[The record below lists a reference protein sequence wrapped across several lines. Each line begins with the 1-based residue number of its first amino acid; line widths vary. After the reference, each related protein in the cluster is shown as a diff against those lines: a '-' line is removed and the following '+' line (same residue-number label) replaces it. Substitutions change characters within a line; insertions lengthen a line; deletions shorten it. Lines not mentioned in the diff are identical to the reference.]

1 MSFEIPVSVEQEIE
15 RYAEREHLSKDE
27 AVVQLIEDGLR
38 HRDSRPLTP
47 AEEGRGMFS
56 SPEDAALMDYVIQV
70 TYESRGYIPRGSVK
84 D

>member
-1 MSFEIPVSVEQEIE
+1 MSFEIPARIEQEVEQ
-15 RYAEREHLSKDE
+15 YAEREHLTRDE
-27 AVVQLIEDGLR
+27 AVVQLIEGGLR
-38 HRDSRPLTP
+38 RQDARPLTP

-70 TYESRGYIPRGSVK
+70 TYESRGYIPRGTVK